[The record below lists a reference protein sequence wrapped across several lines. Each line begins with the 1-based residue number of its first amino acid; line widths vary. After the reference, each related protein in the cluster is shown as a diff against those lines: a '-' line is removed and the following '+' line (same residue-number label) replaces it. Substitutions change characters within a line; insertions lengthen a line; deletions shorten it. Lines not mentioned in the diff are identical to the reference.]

1 MPHLRQPRDSQRGQV
16 YAWEDRTV
24 APRDRS
30 VIARS
35 AAQAMVDAIWA
46 ELGLR
51 YPPRVEPLP
60 RQATATIA
68 SANRLLVQLPEQT
81 PSFCLLHELA
91 HALSTTQD
99 GQSDGHGPVFLG
111 LYVQLLVRYLRLD
124 RAALLDSLRDAGLRV
139 SPEARPVFLDSG

>member
-1 MPHLRQPRDSQRGQV
+1 MPHLRRPRDSQRGQV

-24 APRDRS
+24 VPGDRS

-35 AAQAMVDAIWA
+35 AAQAMVDAISA

-51 YPPRVEPLP
+51 HPPRVEPLP
-60 RQATATIA
+60 RQATATVA

-81 PSFCLLHELA
+81 PSFCLLHELS

-99 GQSDGHGPVFLG
+99 GQSDGHGQIFLG

-139 SPEARPVFLDSG
+139 SPEARPVFLDS